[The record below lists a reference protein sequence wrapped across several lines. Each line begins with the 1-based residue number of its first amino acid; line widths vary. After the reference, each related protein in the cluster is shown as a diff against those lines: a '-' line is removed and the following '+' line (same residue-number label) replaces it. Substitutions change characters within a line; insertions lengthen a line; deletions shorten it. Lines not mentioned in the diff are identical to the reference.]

1 MGCRWATRPCPWE
14 GVTHPL
20 RRAAKDVQKE
30 KAEATRV
37 CRKCVCGSARLRA
50 AGDLCS
56 VFPTKYMEL
65 LFVYMHDACMYILHS
80 SACGTTTTPA
90 PSSPPSAS
98 TPSSTPSSWQRTPDI
113 YIYIYIYIYIQRN
126 NPLGKVH
133 LRGIES
139 ARTHLRTHAVAHA
152 RTHARTSG
160 LGRVRCRRR
169 GRLRSRAPPEAGVRR
184 ASRAAAP
191 LRSRTPSSSPGKRLR
206 RQVELGPTPP
216 NVAPP
221 TAERGHRARS
231 RVTAL
236 APAKQAAGPPT
247 ACRVPRLT
255 GR

>member
-98 TPSSTPSSWQRTPDI
+98 TPSSTPSSWQRTP
-113 YIYIYIYIYIQRN
+113 YIYIYIYIYIGTTLLVMCICVGSRA
-126 NPLGKVH
+126 
-133 LRGIES
+133 R
-139 ARTHLRTHAVAHA
+139 ARTCA
-152 RTHARTSG
+152 RTHARSAWG
-160 LGRVRCRRR
+160 GCVVGDAAACGVAPRLRR
-169 GRLRSRAPPEAGVRR
+169 GRGGQV
-184 ASRAAAP
+184 AP
-191 LRSRTPSSSPGKRLR
+191 LRPCEAGRLR
-206 RQVELGPTPP
+206 RHQASACAIRRSSAQLRPT
-216 NVAPP
+216 
-221 TAERGHRARS
+221 
-231 RVTAL
+231 
-236 APAKQAAGPPT
+236 
-247 ACRVPRLT
+247 
-255 GR
+255 